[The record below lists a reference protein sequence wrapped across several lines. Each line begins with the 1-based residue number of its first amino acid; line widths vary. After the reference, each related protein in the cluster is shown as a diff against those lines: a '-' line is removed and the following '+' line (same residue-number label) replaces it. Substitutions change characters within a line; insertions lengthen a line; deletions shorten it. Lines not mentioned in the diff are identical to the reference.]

1 MIDKKYNDLF
11 YLCSLIEFIG
21 RETKNKGTHIVNI
34 LAYDNLR
41 HIFKHAEVYH
51 CETIESV
58 ADEYI
63 NDFHI
68 KTGRYDQ
75 LAKAEG
81 NYPTYWDLGKIYMR
95 LIRDTAKDGD
105 LINKLIE
112 IYNSW
117 IVDSIENYNSSFYYM
132 SPEYIKACYEEGE
145 ILEY

>member
-34 LAYDNLR
+34 LGYDNLR

-81 NYPTYWDLGKIYMR
+81 NYPIYWDLGKIYMR
-95 LIRDTAKDGD
+95 LIRDTAKEGD

-132 SPEYIKACYEEGE
+132 SPEYIKACYEDGE
-145 ILEY
+145 VLEY